1 MKMKPWNERSDI
13 EASLFNPAF
22 CGELIQCSVASYNK
36 TVNQGGF
43 PYALAYLV
51 LPFLLSKDLY
61 EALPSTS
68 RTGMI
73 SWLYT
78 HRHLTTTIVEKTKEM
93 KGYTNESILL
103 YVSLNLLAVNDRGA
117 LETGATKKIRKR
129 NLNRTEVDQLKK
141 RAVFIGTWL
150 GKAGDVATIFS
161 LIGITV

>member
-1 MKMKPWNERSDI
+1 MKPWNERSNI

-22 CGELIQCSVASYNK
+22 CGELILHAVASYNK

-43 PYALAYLV
+43 PYALAYIV
-51 LPFLLSKDLY
+51 LPFLLSKDIY

-68 RTGMI
+68 RTGMV

-93 KGYTNESILL
+93 KVYTNESLLL
-103 YVSLNLLAVNDRGA
+103 YVSLNLLAVNDRGS
-117 LETGATKKIRKR
+117 LEIGMRKMTKKR
-129 NLNRTEVDQLKK
+129 NYNRTEVDQLKK
-141 RAVFIGTWL
+141 RAVFIGSWF

-161 LIGITV
+161 LIGITI